1 MPSSIQEAFVKALS
15 KTQTQAAQPIP
26 AEWDDETTETTITE
40 VQTKEQTMQT
50 QTTNKDPK
58 RVYFQPTNNVTRTT
72 FNFVRDNPGL
82 SRPRINDLLSKQGFS
97 YKSVSSLLGQMI
109 AQGMIRNNN
118 DALFVTQAEYT
129 PIKARLV
136 RPAKQKPAPVVKE
149 VVAKPKRKAQPA
161 VVQVEPKAPRVA
173 STNTLQAEE
182 FDADKFVD
190 AMTLKQA
197 KAVYDALRKIFG

>member
-15 KTQTQAAQPIP
+15 KTQTHATQPIP

-40 VQTKEQTMQT
+40 VQTKEPTMQT
-50 QTTNKDPK
+50 QTTDKDPK
-58 RVYFQPTNNVTRTT
+58 RRYFQPTNNVTRAT
-72 FNFVRDNPGL
+72 FDYVRDNPGL
-82 SRPRINDLLSKQGFS
+82 PRARVTDLLSKQGFN

-109 AQGMIRNNN
+109 MQGMIRNNN

-136 RPAKQKPAPVVKE
+136 KPAKPVVKE
-149 VVAKPKRKAQPA
+149 VVAKPKRKYERKAKPA
-161 VVQVEPKAPRVA
+161 AVQVEPKAQRVA
-173 STNTLQAEE
+173 STNTLLAEE
-182 FDADKFVD
+182 FDAEKFIEP
-190 AMTLKQA
+190 MTLKQA